1 LAVVK
6 FLSIV
11 LGAEASERMVM
22 IMNGMWEKRHRIIYE
37 EMDIVTENEAKQAIN
52 WTEEFVSIIAD
63 TIRQTNPSD
72 R

>member
-1 LAVVK
+1 MAVVK

>member
-1 LAVVK
+1 VK

>member
-1 LAVVK
+1 MK